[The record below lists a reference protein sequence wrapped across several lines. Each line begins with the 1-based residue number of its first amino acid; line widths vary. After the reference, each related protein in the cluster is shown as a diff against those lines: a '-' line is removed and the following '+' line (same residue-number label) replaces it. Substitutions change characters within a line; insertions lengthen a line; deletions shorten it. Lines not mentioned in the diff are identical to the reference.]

1 MALASSLI
9 RPKRKTPSTITA
21 LDPEL
26 QKLISDLRIEQG
38 WTIKEICAKLKEFNA
53 TISKSAMQRH
63 TRSLDE
69 MSQELVQSRQWAKII
84 SKEIDDPDQ
93 GSIANLNIELMQVKF
108 LKLMQMVKDGV
119 PVDFSPKEMMEAAR
133 ALSSLI
139 SASKNQMDVIEKAEK
154 RGEEKAK
161 KAALAAIDKVAKRT
175 SAGLTKQTVADIKR
189 EILGVG

>member
-1 MALASSLI
+1 MALASSLV
-9 RPKRKTPSTITA
+9 RPKRKTPSSVTA

-38 WTIKEICAKLKEFNA
+38 WTIKEICAKLTEFNA
-53 TISKSAMQRH
+53 HISQSAMQRH

-69 MSQELVQSRQWAKII
+69 MSQELVQARTWAKLAG
-84 SKEIDDPDQ
+84 KQIDDPAQ
-93 GSIANLNIELMQVKF
+93 ASIANINIELMQVKL
-108 LKLMQMVKDGV
+108 LKLMQMAKDGV
-119 PVDFSPKEMMEAAR
+119 PVDFTPKEMMEAAR

-139 SASKNQMDVIEKAEK
+139 SASKNQMDLIERAEK

-161 KAALAAIDKVAKRT
+161 KAALAAVDKVAKRAN
-175 SAGLTKQTVADIKR
+175 AGLTKETVADIKR

>member
-1 MALASSLI
+1 MALASSLV
-9 RPKRKTPSTITA
+9 RPKRKTPSSVTA

-26 QKLISDLRIEQG
+26 QKLISDLRIDQG
-38 WTIKEICAKLKEFNA
+38 WTIKEICEKLKEFNA
-53 TISKSAMQRH
+53 TISQSAMQRH

-69 MSQELVQSRQWAKII
+69 MSQELVQARQWAKLVGKQI
-84 SKEIDDPDQ
+84 EDTDQ
-93 GSIANLNIELMQVKF
+93 ASIADINIELMQVKLF
-108 LKLMQMVKDGV
+108 KLMQMAKDGV

-139 SASKNQMDVIEKAEK
+139 SASKNQMDVIERAER

-161 KAALAAIDKVAKRT
+161 KAALAAVDKVAKRAN
-175 SAGLTKQTVADIKR
+175 AGLTKQTVADIKR